1 MRAKMTKILR
11 KSFAYLTGIRY
22 NGNAYP
28 ALQRNYMD
36 ELLQSMTSGR
46 KLQMRKGV
54 VAMVFSS
61 LLFLFRFLPAV
72 LILYFLAPRRWRNL
86 VLLLFSLAFYAWG
99 EPVYIILMLV
109 SILVSYTGGI
119 LVDRFYAAGDAP
131 DRRAWH

>member
-1 MRAKMTKILR
+1 
-11 KSFAYLTGIRY
+11 
-22 NGNAYP
+22 
-28 ALQRNYMD
+28 
-36 ELLQSMTSGR
+36 
-46 KLQMRKGV
+46 
-54 VAMVFSS
+54 MVFSS

-119 LVDRFYAAGDAP
+119 LVDRFLRQGRSRSARVALIGRESVAAWIFQVCGFCDWDGEQS
-131 DRRAWH
+131 DRV